1 MSSCPFCDWFFFALS
16 VIIALTPYVLLFVI
30 LRPRPVVDCVC
41 DKDDVIRIR
50 VKNAGRWTITMLRIE
65 VSAVLQDNRTLHL
78 STDLT
83 EFVMLSSQSSRT
95 FKANA
100 LHPAAQGYTMES
112 GQPWTFPAVIS
123 SYAEGAAKLRIRVH
137 GFNAV
142 SGLGKA
148 IEYQTP

>member
-16 VIIALTPYVLLFVI
+16 VIVALTPYVLLFVVI
-30 LRPRPVVDCVC
+30 RPRPVVDCVC
-41 DKDDVIRIR
+41 AEADVIRIR

-65 VSAVLQDNRTLHL
+65 VSAVLQANRTLHL

-83 EFVMLSSQSSRT
+83 EFVMLSAQSSRV
-95 FKANA
+95 FKANG
-100 LHPAAQGYTMES
+100 LHVAAEGYTMEN
-112 GQPWTFPAVIS
+112 GQPWTFDAVIAS
-123 SYAEGAAKLRIRVH
+123 FAEGGTKLRIRVH
-137 GFNAV
+137 GFNAI